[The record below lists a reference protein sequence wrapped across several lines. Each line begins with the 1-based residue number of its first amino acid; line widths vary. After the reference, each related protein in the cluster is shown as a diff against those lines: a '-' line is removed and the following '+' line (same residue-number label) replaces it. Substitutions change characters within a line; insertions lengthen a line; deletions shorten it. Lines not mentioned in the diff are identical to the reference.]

1 MGVWRFKT
9 RRRLPSWEINR
20 KCTRAPSR
28 ADSLE
33 GGVESNYLRAFSLGL
48 LQFFFFFYLLPEFVS
63 LNVSEWF
70 CRQPQPC
77 ANARC
82 WEFNHNKPAKRL
94 KVWQLDPRWW
104 FSSIE
109 FIGQYVVK
117 HTSAVASKLG
127 DESACIPRTKTRHSR
142 RHFNTNWDN
151 DFHCKCQATCVWPVS
166 LCETLGWLRGWGKWS
181 QEVEYQW
188 M

>member
-1 MGVWRFKT
+1 MHASGLACRQPRG
-9 RRRLPSWEINR
+9 RRRIKLFASVGNIQSWII
-20 KCTRAPSR
+20 TII
-28 ADSLE
+28 
-33 GGVESNYLRAFSLGL
+33 
-48 LQFFFFFYLLPEFVS
+48 FFYLLPEFVS
-63 LNVSEWF
+63 LNVAEWF

-94 KVWQLDPRWW
+94 KVLQIDPRWW

-127 DESACIPRTKTRHSR
+127 DESARIPRSKTRHSR

-151 DFHCKCQATCVWPVS
+151 VSHCKCQATCV
-166 LCETLGWLRGWGKWS
+166 
-181 QEVEYQW
+181 
-188 M
+188 